1 MSKLDAIRSEL
12 RSIIGRKVIV
22 TSDKGRNKIVIKE
35 GTVVD
40 VFPSIF
46 TIKFENEFDIE
57 RVVSYTY
64 SDILTSVV
72 ELKLC

>member
-40 VFPSIF
+40 VFQSIF
-46 TIKFENEFDIE
+46 RRQIGRASCRE
-57 RVVSYTY
+57 RV
-64 SDILTSVV
+64 
-72 ELKLC
+72 

>member
-40 VFPSIF
+40 VFASIIVGAVANLF
-46 TIKFENEFDIE
+46 WN
-57 RVVSYTY
+57 
-64 SDILTSVV
+64 LSV
-72 ELKLC
+72 KKGNPH